1 MSDHLFYFRHF
12 PSDIYLINCE
22 SANKIG
28 AMRELMRDAREQ
40 KVVLAQVANV
50 GLKGLDAVQQPQSL

>member
-1 MSDHLFYFRHF
+1 MTDHLFYFRHF
-12 PSDIYLINCE
+12 PPDIYLINFE

>member
-1 MSDHLFYFRHF
+1 
-12 PSDIYLINCE
+12 
-22 SANKIG
+22 
-28 AMRELMRDAREQ
+28 MRELMRDAREQ